1 MQEESEQEPKWLLL
15 CDCYILLSHALQ
27 GALLVWPRQQLTL
40 HTIKWFVLEL
50 IAGARTHCRMYRRQC
65 AQSRC
70 NRQIMM
76 WWRHMEWEWRWCW
89 WYCGIA
95 AYIYSASH
103 WMPSAHLSASVSDS
117 RHRPTAVSTHTTTR
131 FTQRSRVTCH
141 NRLTLINPMQ
151 SSSAMH
157 PVRAPAI
164 RR

>member
-15 CDCYILLSHALQ
+15 GDCYVLLSHALQ

-89 WYCGIA
+89 WYCGIT
-95 AYIYSASH
+95 AYITARVIECHPLIYQLPCRTADTDRQ
-103 WMPSAHLSASVSDS
+103 PSRHTQRSDS
-117 RHRPTAVSTHTTTR
+117 HR
-131 FTQRSRVTCH
+131 RSRVTCH